1 MRTLLPWICLAIL
14 LVAVSAMP
22 WRRTDPHHDFIIDL
36 LQHLN
41 DDPDSIEGSGVTA
54 PEAALLEH
62 RTAAGNTDSNSR
74 SRI

>member
-1 MRTLLPWICLAIL
+1 MRTLLPWICLAFCLI
-14 LVAVSAMP
+14 AVSAMP

-41 DDPDSIEGSGVTA
+41 DDSESIGASGVTA

-62 RTAAGNTDSNSR
+62 RTAAGNSDGNSR
-74 SRI
+74 PRV